1 MNFKRH
7 LLIWVVGMGGVAI
20 STFMVLG
27 LKDRMDLQQR
37 DAQTKRVLQLTQ
49 EELNKRLWA
58 TPKGEILSQLPRGWD
73 KIYDEL
79 PFRVLQN
86 GKIYDGWNHPIRV
99 QWRIPDQPEIE
110 LRSAGPDGLYD
121 TDDDLVYVVEQ
132 KFYR

>member
-86 GKIYDGWNHPIRV
+86 GKIYDAWNHPIRV
-99 QWRIPDQPEIE
+99 QWLNSRQPEIE